1 MKVFGQAF
9 FKRLAV
15 SKGGALVAL
24 RRVRNFL
31 FRRAL
36 RKGLNLQNDPVDRF
50 AKRGNP
56 AREGSPLLADFAD
69 YPFTKQVKTAYLD
82 LVSSRL
88 SASQSLLC
96 DLVCTPIR
104 RRLPFARA
112 KGSKTRSGSTPRPPT
127 LGCAGYE
134 YCFSALAEKQI
145 RTARRCA
152 LKVACGGIFIA
163 RALEREGR
171 TTTPLPSS
179 KEGDYGGSEQIL
191 SGLLP

>member
-112 KGSKTRSGSTPRPPT
+112 KGSKTRSGEPRDPTHRNTPARN
-127 LGCAGYE
+127 GCAVPKRGLNGAYKGLWAHLPP
-134 YCFSALAEKQI
+134 SP
-145 RTARRCA
+145 
-152 LKVACGGIFIA
+152 
-163 RALEREGR
+163 
-171 TTTPLPSS
+171 PLPRS
-179 KEGDYGGSEQIL
+179 GGGGSCPTFCL
-191 SGLLP
+191 S